1 VEDDHSF
8 VVYNY
13 IVHNCHRIGQKG
25 QVQIYYM
32 ICADTIDEYM
42 RDILKEKQA
51 VADII
56 VDGSV
61 ITPERNKSIFK
72 EFVKRISSG
81 EEQFFDDENIE
92 E

>member
-1 VEDDHSF
+1 
-8 VVYNY
+8 
-13 IVHNCHRIGQKG
+13 
-25 QVQIYYM
+25 M